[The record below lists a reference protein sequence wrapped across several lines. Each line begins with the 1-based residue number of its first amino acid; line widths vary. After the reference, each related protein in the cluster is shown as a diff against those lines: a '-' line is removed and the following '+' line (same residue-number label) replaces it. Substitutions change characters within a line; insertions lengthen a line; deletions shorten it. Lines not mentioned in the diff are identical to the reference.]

1 MDYVVKYDDLEVMIE
16 LNAKRTRDEIIA
28 QYIALRKEKG
38 YTQEDIAKATKIA
51 RPNVARIE
59 SGKNSPTIE
68 VLTKLAHAL
77 NMQLELRF
85 VEKLQ

>member
-1 MDYVVKYDDLEVMIE
+1 MINYGTQIVAGGVNMSIGQNIKKY
-16 LNAKRTRDEIIA
+16 
-28 QYIALRKEKG
+28 RKEKG

-77 NMQLELRF
+77 DMQLELRF
-85 VEKLQ
+85 VEKV